1 MSDDL
6 GIIYLSNKKILIL
19 SYTYHLVGY
28 NKFYYLILSPE
39 QIDNDDY
46 YDWIY
51 PYVKWNANVSQSR
64 KGLVLF

>member
-46 YDWIY
+46 YD
-51 PYVKWNANVSQSR
+51 
-64 KGLVLF
+64 